1 MGGGDGEK
9 IEVLKKLTTNLNFFL
24 RKYATEQLKTKPR
37 FSIANST
44 DTDVKQ
50 TITDAKQQS
59 CNE

>member
-1 MGGGDGEK
+1 MGGGVVKKKKFFEK
-9 IEVLKKLTTNLNFFL
+9 RTTNL
-24 RKYATEQLKTKPR
+24 RKKILKYETAQLKTKPR